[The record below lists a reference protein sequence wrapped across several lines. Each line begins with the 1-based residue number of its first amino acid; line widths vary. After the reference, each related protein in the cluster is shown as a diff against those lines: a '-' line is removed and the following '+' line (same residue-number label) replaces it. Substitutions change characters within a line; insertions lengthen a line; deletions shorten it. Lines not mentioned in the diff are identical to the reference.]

1 MHDAYKKLV
10 SKVKAVAQEKS
21 SKAEMLEEL
30 RSKAQEHS
38 RYLSYIPMAVSLMN
52 ASLFCSGWLIRHTQ
66 TVLKT
71 KSTLWIWTVDVML
84 VQ

>member
-21 SKAEMLEEL
+21 SKTEMLEEL

-38 RYLSYIPMAVSLMN
+38 RCLSYIPMTVSLMN
-52 ASLFCSGWLIRHTQ
+52 ASLFCSGSTLGDTTHRQ
-66 TVLKT
+66 MVLKT
-71 KSTLWIWTVDVML
+71 KST
-84 VQ
+84 